1 MRTARVITPLAVLL
15 STAAA
20 AGPAAAIPVDNG
32 RPAPPATPTIQPVI
46 PVDARPTGFD
56 WTSAAIGAA
65 GGAGAFAIVLA
76 GTAGA
81 RRRRGPLAVR

>member
-1 MRTARVITPLAVLL
+1 MRTARVTAPLAVLI
-15 STAAA
+15 STAAF

-32 RPAPPATPTIQPVI
+32 RDVPPVESNVQPVV

-81 RRRRGPLAVR
+81 RRRRPPLAIR

>member
-1 MRTARVITPLAVLL
+1 MRTARVTAPLAVLL
-15 STAAA
+15 SSIAFAAPATAT
-20 AGPAAAIPVDNG
+20 PVDFG
-32 RPAPPATPTIQPVI
+32 RYVPPADPTAEPVV

-56 WTSAAIGAA
+56 WVSAAIGAA

-81 RRRRGPLAVR
+81 RRRRPPLAIR